1 MTISSYNQIYSCVFP
16 GRLGKGGF
24 EVQGQMSGKEKGH
37 GRSRDWREWEE
48 SQAGTPKCA
57 KTSTWAAV
65 YRHQSTHLH
74 TDLLKHPQRPAHRTY
89 RAMNT
94 SLQTD
99 TQRNIL
105 AKAKV
110 FISNLKTMYSQT
122 KMELW
127 LEWQIVPSFHFVFTR
142 HQVPAILCWLIAL
155 GVQLSFPS
163 VSNNHAFI
171 LYLKLYF

>member
-1 MTISSYNQIYSCVFP
+1 M
-16 GRLGKGGF
+16 GG
-24 EVQGQMSGKEKGH
+24 VT
-37 GRSRDWREWEE
+37 SRYAKIH
-48 SQAGTPKCA
+48 SLCA

-105 AKAKV
+105 AKVKV

-122 KMELW
+122 KMALW

-171 LYLKLYF
+171 LYLKLFFNFAFIKSPIFPTQKSFLKFSANPPVSLYVCSM